1 MNKSKLSQI
10 LNRAAQGQ
18 SFTNR
23 QEVDPNVMD
32 IESDVCGPCIEKL
45 RGLGYTESDWCE
57 AYDRFK
63 SEYEMMKDTCEPNRR
78 GSRPTTPEAINCAE
92 ARDAALEQ
100 IAIMC
105 IETGQLDP
113 KSRCCQ
119 IFGNPPYGDPTD
131 PDNAF
136 PLPWHNLCGGG
147 RPGDSQCLNI
157 IKRIYKRYN
166 CSACNVDF
174 YCRLNTFFT
183 ECSGVLES
191 AACRSVCPKKE
202 DRIVNR

>member
-1 MNKSKLSQI
+1 MNRDKLSEI

-23 QEVDPNVMD
+23 QEVNPNTMD

-63 SEYEMMKDTCEPNRR
+63 SEYELMKDTCEPNRR
-78 GSRPTTPEAINCAE
+78 GNRPSGEEAERCAR
-92 ARDAALEQ
+92 ARNRALE
-100 IAIMC
+100 IIYIMC
-105 IETGQLDP
+105 EQGEFD
-113 KSRCCQ
+113 KNSRCCQ
-119 IFGNPPYGDPTD
+119 IFGNAPYSDPTD

-136 PLPWHNLCGGG
+136 PLPWNNLCGGG
-147 RPGDSQCLNI
+147 YSGDSQCLDI
-157 IKRIYKRYN
+157 IKRVYKSYN
-166 CSACNVDF
+166 CNSCNVDF
-174 YCRLNTFFT
+174 YCRLENFSD
-183 ECSGVLES
+183 ECRGVLES
-191 AACRSVCPKKE
+191 AACRSICPKKE